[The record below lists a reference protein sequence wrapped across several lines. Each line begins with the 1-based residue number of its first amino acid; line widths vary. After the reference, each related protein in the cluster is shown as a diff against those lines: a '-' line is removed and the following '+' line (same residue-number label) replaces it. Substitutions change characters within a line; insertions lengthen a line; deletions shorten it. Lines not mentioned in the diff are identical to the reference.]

1 MKSKIKYL
9 ADCACALLLC
19 IAFNSCSGSS
29 NEEVDFLSY
38 KMEGDERWGI
48 IDFDGN
54 IIISDE
60 FEECPSIV
68 KEGRFFVKNEEGK
81 YEYYT
86 AEKDL
91 KKIGGEYVQV
101 SIFSDGLAG
110 VVEKDKAISYIDRD
124 GKTVLTLTPSI
135 EQASQFQEGVAV
147 GVTTDG
153 KRGYFNK
160 KGEWVI
166 KPKYK
171 GSSLFYQGIAL
182 VHNEDGK
189 SFFIDKKGNVK
200 LEIPKDYGIHNLPQE
215 DLFTYSEK
223 GKDGVGVMNLK
234 GEKVIKVSERYKQIL
249 PFINGYAAFSNS
261 DGKWGLMDQKGEIKI
276 RPKYKDVV
284 LCKNAIIYV
293 EEDSKCG
300 ILDYNGEVV
309 KRAEYA
315 NLIPFGSDKKKTY
328 ALDGNDWILIDEN
341 GEETGNIVLE
351 QLTPIPW
358 YLFDNYRSMPNLT
371 LLTSDYVDVKGTA
384 TAVLS
389 YLNSDC
395 TIDKINY
402 HTKPGDIPQLY
413 KLNLNADDFKW
424 KRDIDLT
431 LKEAKFY
438 TITLNAEFQDYMT
451 TARYER
457 KLKKTYYG
465 SYYENEVAGYD
476 YNANTTPKT
485 LRLAFTPKEKMSKKI
500 DDIYEIIRN
509 LMQSNGYEQLSEEKG
524 DSRTSVFYSKTVSG
538 VKYNAGLHNNG
549 TNINLAIGNA
559 K

>member
-1 MKSKIKYL
+1 MRPRFKTL
-9 ADCACALLLC
+9 ADCACALLLG
-19 IAFNSCSGSS
+19 ITLFSCSGTS
-29 NEEVDFLSY
+29 NEVEFLSY

-54 IIISDE
+54 VIISDE

-68 KEGRFFVKNEEGK
+68 KEGRFFVKNEEGQ

-86 AEKDL
+86 AEKDF
-91 KKIGGEYVQV
+91 KKIGGEYVQA

-135 EQASQFQEGVAV
+135 EQASQFQEGLAV

-171 GSSLFYQGIAL
+171 GSSPFYQGIAF
-182 VHNEDGK
+182 VRDEDGK
-189 SFFIDKKGNVK
+189 DFFIDKKGNVK
-200 LEIPKDYGIHNLPQE
+200 LEIPKDYDIHNMPGE
-215 DLFTYSEK
+215 GLFTYSEE
-223 GKDGVGVMNLK
+223 GKDGWGVMNLK
-234 GEKVIKVSERYKQIL
+234 GEKVIKISERNKRIN
-249 PFINGYAAFSNS
+249 PFMNGYAAFSNS
-261 DGKWGLMDQKGEIKI
+261 DEKWGLMDQKGEIKI
-276 RPKYKDVV
+276 RPKYKDFV
-284 LCKNAIIYV
+284 LCKNVIIYR
-293 EEDSKCG
+293 EEDGKYG

-315 NLIPFGSDKKKTY
+315 NIIPFLGDKEKTY
-328 ALDGNDWILIDEN
+328 ALDGNDWILIDKA
-341 GEETGNIVLE
+341 GEEVGNIVLE

-358 YLFDNYRSMPNLT
+358 QEFDNYRCMPDMMMLT
-371 LLTSDYVDVKGTA
+371 NDYVDVKGTA

-395 TIDKINY
+395 TIDKVNY
-402 HTKPGDIPQLY
+402 HTKPGDIPRLY
-413 KLNLNADDFKW
+413 KLSLTADDFKW

-431 LKEAKFY
+431 LKEAKSY

-465 SYYENEVAGYD
+465 SYYENELAGYD
-476 YNANTTPKT
+476 YNANTTPET
-485 LRLAFTPKEKMSKKI
+485 LRLVFTPKAKVNEKI
-500 DDIYEIIRN
+500 NDIYEAMRN
-509 LMQSNGYEQLSEEKG
+509 LMQSNGFEQLSEEKG

-549 TNINLAIGNA
+549 SNINLAIG
-559 K
+559 KTK